1 MAMTLNMRAPPNSC
15 THTPA
20 TPDSPARSTSSQIMP
35 AFITHLLKEK
45 SDGGRI
51 GEAMPRI
58 GSLR

>member
-1 MAMTLNMRAPPNSC
+1 
-15 THTPA
+15 
-20 TPDSPARSTSSQIMP
+20 MP

-51 GEAMPRI
+51 GDAIERI